1 MGWKVTQPRVSK
13 RMKLLGLHAKAARK
27 HKKTTDSNHNK
38 HVYDNLLEQ
47 NFTALSVN
55 HRWVTDITYVPTQ
68 EGWLYLCVII
78 DLFSRSVI
86 GWAMD
91 SRMKADLVCNALN
104 MALFRRNFPSGVII
118 HSDKG
123 SQYCSKQYQDIIKE
137 YWLLSSMSSKGC
149 CYDNAAC
156 ESFFGTLKV
165 ELVHDESYKTREEAK
180 LSIFEYIEAYYNT
193 KRRHSTINYMTP
205 YQFEYIMENEV
216 VNCPKLTG

>member
-78 DLFSRSVI
+78 
-86 GWAMD
+86 
-91 SRMKADLVCNALN
+91 
-104 MALFRRNFPSGVII
+104 

-137 YWLLSSMSSKGC
+137 HWLLSSMSSKGC

-216 VNCPKLTG
+216 VNCHKLTE